1 MGFRMTDDRVRAF
14 IKRSW
19 NIVEEPD
26 DAAWAAKR
34 GLAQSLRRLNHRTV
48 VSEAP
53 EAALLEA
60 HQRVQDALA
69 LLEPHEARTFHQC
82 FRDGDYI
89 ARPQV
94 YADRSW
100 ITGQCNPISPL
111 ARLTHDGSNAL
122 GEVCFDNGYV
132 GAPGW
137 VHGGAL
143 AAVFDQLM
151 GFVLI
156 LQGEPCV
163 TAELTVRYHVPTPSH
178 TSLRMKAWATKE
190 VGRNVFIEATCH
202 DGETH
207 TATATAI
214 FVRLDPAQF
223 SQALTR
229 TQE

>member
-1 MGFRMTDDRVRAF
+1 
-14 IKRSW
+14 
-19 NIVEEPD
+19 
-26 DAAWAAKR
+26 
-34 GLAQSLRRLNHRTV
+34 
-48 VSEAP
+48 
-53 EAALLEA
+53 
-60 HQRVQDALA
+60 
-69 LLEPHEARTFHQC
+69 
-82 FRDGDYI
+82 
-89 ARPQV
+89 
-94 YADRSW
+94 
-100 ITGQCNPISPL
+100 
-111 ARLTHDGSNAL
+111 
-122 GEVCFDNGYV
+122 
-132 GAPGW
+132 
-137 VHGGAL
+137 
-143 AAVFDQLM
+143 M